1 MSSRYLFTLGT
12 LGIFAAELYLYT
24 DLQMRLAELSH
35 PRDVDEMELLRL
47 QYLYADLTHKT
58 DDPPACTVHELRDL
72 YEILAE
78 YQTFFE
84 HTSFSEDVPS
94 PWSLSLTW
102 FSPKVQTLV
111 DILLENYSPE
121 FHGIVFVDRR
131 HIARV
136 LSGIISRIPV
146 LKGIITCAECV
157 GHGRD
162 EKGIAGGMPIHRQRK
177 VVNDFRD
184 GKINLRK

>member
-1 MSSRYLFTLGT
+1 
-12 LGIFAAELYLYT
+12 LGIFAAELFLYT

-35 PRDVDEMELLRL
+35 PRDIDEMESLRM
-47 QYLYADLTHKT
+47 QYLYADVSHKT
-58 DDPPACTVHELRDL
+58 DNTPTCGIPELRDL
-72 YEILAE
+72 YEVLAE
-78 YQTFFE
+78 YQPFFE
-84 HTSFSEDVPS
+84 HTSFCEDVPS
-94 PWSLSLTW
+94 PWALSLSW

-111 DILLENYSPE
+111 DILLENYTPE

-136 LSGIISRIPV
+136 LSGILSRIPV

-177 VVNDFRD
+177 IVNDFRD